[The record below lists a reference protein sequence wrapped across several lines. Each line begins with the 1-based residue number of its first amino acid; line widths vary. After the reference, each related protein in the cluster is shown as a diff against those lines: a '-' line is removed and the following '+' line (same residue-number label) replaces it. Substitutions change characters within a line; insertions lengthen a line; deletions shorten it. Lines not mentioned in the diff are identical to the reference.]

1 MTVKFKKKR
10 RLWLNSIS
18 LIIVIAFIYS
28 VWNFLTNDSDIWLMI
43 SFVFQV
49 AFWLGMIGFQAVKYD
64 DEKVIAQFGWPRIK
78 YTDIISIE
86 KKFGDILIKSAKRD
100 IGINKDVVD
109 EESLNQFLE
118 HLKKKIPEPVKNS
131 LNVF

>member
-28 VWNFLTNDSDIWLMI
+28 VWNFLANDTDIWLMI

-49 AFWLGMIGFQAVKYD
+49 VFWLGMIGFQAVKYD

-78 YTDIISIE
+78 YTDIVTIE

>member
-1 MTVKFKKKR
+1 
-10 RLWLNSIS
+10 
-18 LIIVIAFIYS
+18 
-28 VWNFLTNDSDIWLMI
+28 
-43 SFVFQV
+43 
-49 AFWLGMIGFQAVKYD
+49 MIGFQAVKYD

-86 KKFGDILIKSAKRD
+86 KKFGDILIKSEKRD
-100 IGINKDVVD
+100 IGINKDVAD

-118 HLKKKIPEPVKNS
+118 HLKKKIPEPMKNS

>member
-49 AFWLGMIGFQAVKYD
+49 VFWLGMIGFQAVKYD

-100 IGINKDVVD
+100 IGINKDIVD